1 MSESGY
7 SKSQRLQGKAAVI
20 TGANRGIGRA
30 TAEAFAAEGASLM
43 LCDLD
48 GANLPEIASAAG
60 ELGVEAAHR
69 VTDVTRPED
78 VEAVMAEAEGAFGR
92 IDVLVNCAGIFQS
105 LKFLDYSLE
114 DWNRVLAVNVTGTM
128 LCCQAALRRMTV
140 RGSGKIVNLASVAGR
155 MGGPLRAGYSA
166 SKHAVIGLTRCLALE
181 FAGAGITVNA
191 ICPGMVDTDMFAE
204 VVRGDAENLG
214 RKDHENM
221 LAELMKRSPQGRYI
235 QPQEIAALAVYLASP
250 AADAMTGQAI
260 TLDGGMVMQ

>member
-7 SKSQRLQGKAAVI
+7 SQSQRLQGQVAVI

-48 GANLPEIASAAG
+48 GANFPEIASAA
-60 ELGVEAAHR
+60 EAQGVEAAHR
-69 VTDVTRPED
+69 VADVTRPED
-78 VEAVMAEAEGAFGR
+78 AEAVMSEAEERFGR

-128 LCCQAALRRMTV
+128 LCAQAALRRMTA
-140 RGSGKIVNLASVAGR
+140 RGSGKIVNLSSVAGR
-155 MGGPLRAGYSA
+155 MGGPLRSGYST
-166 SKHAVIGLTRCLALE
+166 SKHAVIGLTRSLALE

-191 ICPGMVDTDMFAE
+191 ICPGMVETDMFAE

-214 RKDHENM
+214 RKDPEVM
-221 LAELMKRSPQGRYI
+221 LTELMKRSPQGRYI

-250 AADAMTGQAI
+250 AADAMTGQAV